1 MRRVAT
7 SNPSYPA
14 VLFFY
19 QGSAAEGE
27 AFFSRYWPGARA
39 VADSSGRLYRAFG
52 LGRGGIREMLGPG
65 VWAAGLRAVLKGNLG
80 GRPVGDVWTMPGLF
94 LVRGEAI
101 LWEHRFR
108 HAGDHPDFAKIFA
121 NLVLDRDGNPPKNS

>member
-1 MRRVAT
+1 LRRVAT

-27 AFFSRYWPGARA
+27 AFFSKYWPGARA

-52 LGRGGIREMLGPG
+52 LGRGGIREMFGPR
-65 VWAAGLRAVLKGNLG
+65 VWVAGLRAVLKGNLG
-80 GRPVGDVWTMPGLF
+80 GAPTGDPWTMPGLF
-94 LVRGEAI
+94 LVKGDAVI
-101 LWEHRFR
+101 WEHRFR
-108 HAGDHPDFAKIFA
+108 HAGDQPEFARIA
-121 NLVLDRDGNPPKNS
+121 ASIPPS